1 MIHQITKTNQK
12 TKVMSKIQ
20 KTETEFQ
27 LIATKVSEDGD
38 VLTIVK
44 FSNSLDIYYQGMIDV
59 NTCIVEKHFMI
70 SKSEILEL
78 VINSGYRLTPFGK
91 NHIK

>member
-1 MIHQITKTNQK
+1 MGKIKKTQA
-12 TKVMSKIQ
+12 
-20 KTETEFQ
+20 EFE

-44 FSNSLDIYYQGMIDV
+44 FTNSLDIYYQGIIDA
-59 NTCIVEKHFMI
+59 NTCILEKHFMI
-70 SKSEILEL
+70 DQSEILEL
-78 VINSGYRLTPFGK
+78 VIKEGYRLTPLGK

>member
-1 MIHQITKTNQK
+1 MGKIKKTQA
-12 TKVMSKIQ
+12 
-20 KTETEFQ
+20 EFE

-44 FSNSLDIYYQGMIDV
+44 FTNSLDIYYQGIIDA

-70 SKSEILEL
+70 DQSEILEL
-78 VINSGYRLTPFGK
+78 VIKEGYRLTPLGK